1 LKPLKKL
8 KIQGGHSLRGEIHIS
23 GSKNAALSIIAAS
36 IMTEERIVLENI
48 PHLED
53 VTTMIRLIVGMG
65 VSVTLADDNKL
76 MLDSSKIRNYLA
88 PYDLVKTMRASI
100 LVLGPLIARFG
111 EASVSLPGGCAIGAR
126 PVNLHLDGLKAM
138 GADVEI
144 NEGYICA
151 KAKKLKGAHFSF
163 SPVSVTG
170 TANLMMAGVLAEGQ
184 TILENAATEPEV
196 INLGEFLL
204 KMGAKIKGL
213 GTRKI
218 IIDGVNKL
226 CSAEHKIIPD
236 RIETGT
242 FLVAAAITKGSVLLK
257 KTQPEHLKSVLDLLS
272 QTGAV
277 IFFEEDTIE
286 LTMSLTNI
294 KPADFTT
301 QPYPGI
307 PTDMQAQLMVLN
319 AIAPG
324 NSIVVETIFEN
335 RFMHVLELQRMG
347 ADISLRGNTAYIT
360 GVKRLQSAPVMA
372 TDLRASAALV
382 LAGLVADG
390 ETHIDRIYH
399 IDRGYECIENKLS
412 LLGAKVARIE
422 T

>member
-1 LKPLKKL
+1 MKKL

-53 VTTMIRLIVGMG
+53 VTTMIRLIAGMG

-76 MLDSSKIRNYLA
+76 ILDSSKIRNFLA

>member
-1 LKPLKKL
+1 MKKL

-53 VTTMIRLIVGMG
+53 VTTMIRLIAGMG

-76 MLDSSKIRNYLA
+76 ILDSSKIRNFLA

-170 TANLMMAGVLAEGQ
+170 TANLMMAGVMAEGQ

-218 IIDGVNKL
+218 MIDGVNKL

-242 FLVAAAITKGSVLLK
+242 FLAAAAITKGSVLLK
-257 KTQPEHLKSVLDLLS
+257 KTQPEHLQSVLDLLR

-286 LTMSLTNI
+286 LTMNLTNI

-347 ADISLRGNTAYIT
+347 ADISLSGNTAYIT
-360 GVKRLQSAPVMA
+360 GVKKLQSAPVMA

-399 IDRGYECIENKLS
+399 IDRGYECIESKLS

>member
-1 LKPLKKL
+1 
-8 KIQGGHSLRGEIHIS
+8 
-23 GSKNAALSIIAAS
+23 
-36 IMTEERIVLENI
+36 
-48 PHLED
+48 
-53 VTTMIRLIVGMG
+53 MG
-65 VSVTLADDNKL
+65 VSITLADDNKL
-76 MLDSSKIRNYLA
+76 ILDSSKIGNFLA

-138 GADVEI
+138 GADIEI

-151 KAKKLKGAHFSF
+151 RAKKLKGTHFSF

-170 TANLMMAGVLAEGQ
+170 TANIMTAAVLAEGQ
-184 TILENAATEPEV
+184 SILENAAIEPEV
-196 INLGEFLL
+196 ISLGEFLI

-218 IIDGVNKL
+218 IIDGVNNL
-226 CSAEHKIIPD
+226 HSVEHTIIPD
-236 RIETGT
+236 RIEAGT
-242 FLVAAAITKGSVLLK
+242 FLVAAAITKGNVLLK
-257 KTQPEHLKSVLDLLS
+257 KTQPEHLQSVLDLLN
-272 QTGAV
+272 QTGAIIV
-277 IFFEEDTIE
+277 VEENKIE
-286 LTMSLTNI
+286 LNMKHKNI
-294 KPADFTT
+294 KPVDFTT

-307 PTDMQAQLMVLN
+307 PTDIQAQFMVLN
-319 AIAPG
+319 TIARG

-347 ADISLRGNTAYIT
+347 ADISLSGNTAYIT

-390 ETHIDRIYH
+390 ETRIDRIYH
-399 IDRGYECIENKLS
+399 IDRGYECIEDKLT
-412 LLGAKVARIE
+412 LLGAKVTRIG

>member
-1 LKPLKKL
+1 MKKL

-53 VTTMIRLIVGMG
+53 VTTMIRLIAGMG

-242 FLVAAAITKGSVLLK
+242 FLVAAAITKGRVLLK

>member
-1 LKPLKKL
+1 MKKL
-8 KIQGGHSLRGEIHIS
+8 TIQGGRSLSGEVHIS

-36 IMTEERIVLENI
+36 IMTEERVFLENI

-53 VTTMIRLIVGMG
+53 ITTMIRLIAGMG
-65 VSVTLADDNKL
+65 VSITLADDNKL
-76 MLDSSKIRNYLA
+76 ILDSSRVGNFLA

-138 GADVEI
+138 GADIEI

-151 KAKKLKGAHFSF
+151 RAKKLKGAHFSF
-163 SPVSVTG
+163 NPISVTG
-170 TANLMMAGVLAEGQ
+170 TANIMTAAVLAEGQ
-184 TILENAATEPEV
+184 SILENAAIEPEV
-196 INLGEFLL
+196 ISLGEFLI

-226 CSAEHKIIPD
+226 HSVEHTIIPD
-236 RIETGT
+236 RIEAGT
-242 FLVAAAITKGSVLLK
+242 FLVAAAITKGNVLLK
-257 KTQPEHLKSVLDLLS
+257 KTQPEHLQSVLDLLN
-272 QTGAV
+272 QTGALIV
-277 IFFEEDTIE
+277 VEENKIE
-286 LTMSLTNI
+286 LNMKQKNI
-294 KPADFTT
+294 KPVDFTT

-307 PTDMQAQLMVLN
+307 PTDIQAQFMVLN
-319 AIAPG
+319 TIARG

-347 ADISLRGNTAYIT
+347 ADISLSGNTAYIT

-390 ETHIDRIYH
+390 ETRIDRIYH
-399 IDRGYECIENKLS
+399 IDRGYECIEEKLT
-412 LLGAKVARIE
+412 LLGAKVTRIG

>member
-1 LKPLKKL
+1 LKKL

-53 VTTMIRLIVGMG
+53 VTTMIRLIAGMG

-76 MLDSSKIRNYLA
+76 ILDSSKIRNFLA

>member
-1 LKPLKKL
+1 MKKL

-53 VTTMIRLIVGMG
+53 VTTMIRLIAGMG

-76 MLDSSKIRNYLA
+76 ILDSSKIRNFLA

-170 TANLMMAGVLAEGQ
+170 TANLMMAGVMAEGQ

-196 INLGEFLL
+196 INLGDFLL

-218 IIDGVNKL
+218 MIDGVNKL
-226 CSAEHKIIPD
+226 CSTEHKIIPD

-257 KTQPEHLKSVLDLLS
+257 KTQPEHLQSVLDLLR
-272 QTGAV
+272 QTGAD
-277 IFFEEDTIE
+277 ISFEEDTIE
-286 LTMSLTNI
+286 LTMNLTNI

-347 ADISLRGNTAYIT
+347 ADISLSGNTAYIT
-360 GVKRLQSAPVMA
+360 GVKKLQSAPVMA

-399 IDRGYECIENKLS
+399 IDRGYECIESKLS

>member
-1 LKPLKKL
+1 LKKL

-53 VTTMIRLIVGMG
+53 VTTMIRLIAGMG

-76 MLDSSKIRNYLA
+76 ILDSSKIRNFLA

-170 TANLMMAGVLAEGQ
+170 TANLMMAGVMAEGQ

-218 IIDGVNKL
+218 MIDGVNKL

-257 KTQPEHLKSVLDLLS
+257 KTQPEHLQSVLDLLR

-286 LTMSLTNI
+286 LTMNLTNI
-294 KPADFTT
+294 KPVDFTT

-347 ADISLRGNTAYIT
+347 ADISLSGNTAYIT
-360 GVKRLQSAPVMA
+360 GVKKLQSAPVMA

-399 IDRGYECIENKLS
+399 IDRGYECIERKLS

>member
-1 LKPLKKL
+1 MKKL

-53 VTTMIRLIVGMG
+53 VTTMIRLIAGMG

-76 MLDSSKIRNYLA
+76 ILDSSKIRNFLA

-218 IIDGVNKL
+218 TIDGVNKL
-226 CSAEHKIIPD
+226 SSTEHKIIPD

-242 FLVAAAITKGSVLLK
+242 FLVAAAMTKGSVLLK
-257 KTQPEHLKSVLDLLS
+257 KTQPEHLQSVLDLLR

-286 LTMSLTNI
+286 LTMNLTNI

-347 ADISLRGNTAYIT
+347 ADISLSGNTAYIT
-360 GVKRLQSAPVMA
+360 GVKKLQSAPVMA

-399 IDRGYECIENKLS
+399 IDRGYECIERKLS

>member
-1 LKPLKKL
+1 MKKL
-8 KIQGGHSLRGEIHIS
+8 KIQGGYSLRGEIHIS

-53 VTTMIRLIVGMG
+53 VTTMIRLIAGMG

-76 MLDSSKIRNYLA
+76 ILDSSKIRNFLA

-242 FLVAAAITKGSVLLK
+242 FLVAAAITKGRVLLK

>member
-1 LKPLKKL
+1 MKKL

-53 VTTMIRLIVGMG
+53 VTTMIRLIAGMG

-76 MLDSSKIRNYLA
+76 ILDSSKIRNFLA

-170 TANLMMAGVLAEGQ
+170 TANLMMAGVMAEGQ

-257 KTQPEHLKSVLDLLS
+257 KTQPEHLQSVLDLLR

-286 LTMSLTNI
+286 LTMNLTNI

-347 ADISLRGNTAYIT
+347 ADISLSGNTAYIT
-360 GVKRLQSAPVMA
+360 GVKKLQSAPVMA

-399 IDRGYECIENKLS
+399 IDRGYECIESKLS

>member
-1 LKPLKKL
+1 MKKL

-53 VTTMIRLIVGMG
+53 VTTMIRLIAGMG

-218 IIDGVNKL
+218 MIDGVNKL

>member
-1 LKPLKKL
+1 MKKL
-8 KIQGGHSLRGEIHIS
+8 KIQGGYSLRGEIHIS

-53 VTTMIRLIVGMG
+53 VTTMIRLIAGMG

-76 MLDSSKIRNYLA
+76 ILDSSKIRNFLA

-204 KMGAKIKGL
+204 KIGAKIKGL

-399 IDRGYECIENKLS
+399 IDRGYECI
-412 LLGAKVARIE
+412 
-422 T
+422 

>member
-1 LKPLKKL
+1 
-8 KIQGGHSLRGEIHIS
+8 HSLRGEIHIS

-53 VTTMIRLIVGMG
+53 VTTMIRLIAGMG

-76 MLDSSKIRNYLA
+76 ILDSSKIRNFLA

-170 TANLMMAGVLAEGQ
+170 TANLMMAGVMAEGQ

-196 INLGEFLL
+196 INLGDFLL

-218 IIDGVNKL
+218 MIDGVNKL

-257 KTQPEHLKSVLDLLS
+257 KTQPEHLQSVLDLLR

-286 LTMSLTNI
+286 LTMNLTNI

-347 ADISLRGNTAYIT
+347 ADISLSGNTAYIT
-360 GVKRLQSAPVMA
+360 GVKKLQSAPVMA

-399 IDRGYECIENKLS
+399 IDRGYECIESKLS

>member
-1 LKPLKKL
+1 MKKL

-53 VTTMIRLIVGMG
+53 VTTMIRLIAGMG

-76 MLDSSKIRNYLA
+76 ILDSSKIRNFLA

-196 INLGEFLL
+196 INLGDFLL

-218 IIDGVNKL
+218 TIDGVNKL
-226 CSAEHKIIPD
+226 SSTEHKIIPD

-242 FLVAAAITKGSVLLK
+242 FLVAAAMTKGSVLLK
-257 KTQPEHLKSVLDLLS
+257 KTQPEHLQSVLDLLR

-277 IFFEEDTIE
+277 IFYEEDTIE
-286 LTMSLTNI
+286 LTMNLTNI

-347 ADISLRGNTAYIT
+347 ADISLSGNTAYIT

-399 IDRGYECIENKLS
+399 IDRGYECIERKLS

>member
-1 LKPLKKL
+1 MKKL

-53 VTTMIRLIVGMG
+53 VTTMIRLIAGMG

-76 MLDSSKIRNYLA
+76 ILDSSKIRNFLA

-170 TANLMMAGVLAEGQ
+170 TANLMMAGVMAEGQ

-218 IIDGVNKL
+218 MIDGVNKL

-257 KTQPEHLKSVLDLLS
+257 KTQPEHLQSVLDLLR

-286 LTMSLTNI
+286 LTMNLTNI

-347 ADISLRGNTAYIT
+347 ADISLSGNTAYIT
-360 GVKRLQSAPVMA
+360 GVKKLQSAPVMA
-372 TDLRASAALV
+372 TDLRASAALI

-399 IDRGYECIENKLS
+399 IDRGYECIESKLS

>member
-1 LKPLKKL
+1 MKKL

-53 VTTMIRLIVGMG
+53 VTTMIRLIAGMG

-76 MLDSSKIRNYLA
+76 ILDSSKIRNFLA

-218 IIDGVNKL
+218 TIDGVNKL

-242 FLVAAAITKGSVLLK
+242 FLVAAAITKGRVLLK

-347 ADISLRGNTAYIT
+347 ADISLSGNTAYIT

-382 LAGLVADG
+382 LAGLVANG
-390 ETHIDRIYH
+390 QTQIDRIYH
-399 IDRGYECIENKLS
+399 IDRGYECIESKLS

>member
-1 LKPLKKL
+1 MKKL

-53 VTTMIRLIVGMG
+53 VTTMIRLIAGMG

-76 MLDSSKIRNYLA
+76 ILDSSKIRNFLA

-204 KMGAKIKGL
+204 KMGAKIRGL

-218 IIDGVNKL
+218 TIDGVNKL
-226 CSAEHKIIPD
+226 YSAEHKIIPD

-242 FLVAAAITKGSVLLK
+242 FLVAAAIIKGSVLLK
-257 KTQPEHLKSVLDLLS
+257 KTQPEHLQSVLDLLR

-286 LTMSLTNI
+286 LTMNLTNI

-347 ADISLRGNTAYIT
+347 ADISLSGNTAYIT
-360 GVKRLQSAPVMA
+360 GVKKLQSAPVMA

-399 IDRGYECIENKLS
+399 IDRGYECIESKLS

>member
-1 LKPLKKL
+1 MKKL

-53 VTTMIRLIVGMG
+53 VTTMIRLIAGMG

>member
-1 LKPLKKL
+1 MKKL

-53 VTTMIRLIVGMG
+53 VTTMIRLIAGMG

-76 MLDSSKIRNYLA
+76 ILDSSKIRNFLA

-218 IIDGVNKL
+218 MIDGVNKL
-226 CSAEHKIIPD
+226 SSTEHKIIPD

-242 FLVAAAITKGSVLLK
+242 FLVAAAMTKGSVLLK
-257 KTQPEHLKSVLDLLS
+257 KTQPEHLQSVLDLLR

-277 IFFEEDTIE
+277 IFYEEDAIE
-286 LTMSLTNI
+286 LTMNLTNI

-347 ADISLRGNTAYIT
+347 ADISLSGNTAYIT
-360 GVKRLQSAPVMA
+360 GVKKLQSAPVMA

-399 IDRGYECIENKLS
+399 IDRGYECIERKLS

>member
-1 LKPLKKL
+1 MKKL

-53 VTTMIRLIVGMG
+53 VTTMIRLIAGMG

-76 MLDSSKIRNYLA
+76 ILDASKIRNFLA

-399 IDRGYECIENKLS
+399 IDRGYECIESKLS

>member
-1 LKPLKKL
+1 MKKL
-8 KIQGGHSLRGEIHIS
+8 KIQGGHSLRGEVHIS

-53 VTTMIRLIVGMG
+53 VTTMIRLIAGMG

-76 MLDSSKIRNYLA
+76 ILDSSKIRNFLA

-170 TANLMMAGVLAEGQ
+170 TANLMMAGVMAEGQ

-218 IIDGVNKL
+218 MIDGVNKL

-257 KTQPEHLKSVLDLLS
+257 KTQPEHLQSVLDLLR

-286 LTMSLTNI
+286 LTMNLTNI

-347 ADISLRGNTAYIT
+347 ADISLSGNTAYIT
-360 GVKRLQSAPVMA
+360 GVKKLQSAPVMA

-399 IDRGYECIENKLS
+399 IDRGYECIESKLS

>member
-1 LKPLKKL
+1 MKKL

-53 VTTMIRLIVGMG
+53 VTTMIRLITGMG

-76 MLDSSKIRNYLA
+76 ILDSSKIRNFLA

-170 TANLMMAGVLAEGQ
+170 TANLMMAGVMAEGQ

-218 IIDGVNKL
+218 MIDGVNKL

-242 FLVAAAITKGSVLLK
+242 FLAAAAITKGSVLLK
-257 KTQPEHLKSVLDLLS
+257 KTQPEHLQSVLDLLR

-286 LTMSLTNI
+286 LTMNLTNI

-347 ADISLRGNTAYIT
+347 ADISLSGNTAYIT
-360 GVKRLQSAPVMA
+360 GVKKLQSAPVMA

-399 IDRGYECIENKLS
+399 IDRGYECIESKLS

>member
-1 LKPLKKL
+1 MKKL

-53 VTTMIRLIVGMG
+53 VTTMIRLIAGMG

-76 MLDSSKIRNYLA
+76 ILDSSKIRNFLA

-242 FLVAAAITKGSVLLK
+242 FLVAAAITKGRVLLK

-347 ADISLRGNTAYIT
+347 ADISLSGNTAYIT

-399 IDRGYECIENKLS
+399 IDRGYECIESKLS

>member
-1 LKPLKKL
+1 MKKL
-8 KIQGGHSLRGEIHIS
+8 RIQGGYSLSGEIDIS

-36 IMTEERIVLENI
+36 IMTEERIVLKNI

-53 VTTMIRLIVGMG
+53 ITTMIRLLAGMG
-65 VSVTLADDNKL
+65 VSITLADDNKL
-76 MLDSSKIRNYLA
+76 ILDSSKIGNFLA
-88 PYDLVKTMRASI
+88 PYNLVKTMRASI

-138 GADVEI
+138 GVDIEI
-144 NEGYICA
+144 NQGYICA
-151 KAKKLKGAHFSF
+151 KATKLKGTHFSF
-163 SPVSVTG
+163 NPVSVTG
-170 TANLMMAGVLAEGQ
+170 TANLMSAAVLAEGES
-184 TILENAATEPEV
+184 ILENAAIEPEV
-196 INLGEFLL
+196 ISLGEFLI

-226 CSAEHKIIPD
+226 QSVEHTIIPD

-257 KTQPEHLKSVLDLLS
+257 KTRPEHLQSVLDLLS
-272 QTGAV
+272 QTGALIV
-277 IFFEEDTIE
+277 TEKNKIE
-286 LTMSLTNI
+286 LNMKQKNL
-294 KPADFTT
+294 KPVDFTT

-307 PTDMQAQLMVLN
+307 PTDMQAQFMVLN
-319 AIAPG
+319 SIARG
-324 NSIVVETIFEN
+324 DSIVVETIFEN

-347 ADISLRGNTAYIT
+347 ADISLSGNTAHIT

-390 ETHIDRIYH
+390 ETRIDRIYH
-399 IDRGYECIENKLS
+399 IDRGYECIENKLT

>member
-1 LKPLKKL
+1 MKKL

-53 VTTMIRLIVGMG
+53 VTTMIRLIAGMG

-76 MLDSSKIRNYLA
+76 ILDSSKIRNFLA

-196 INLGEFLL
+196 INLGDFLL

-218 IIDGVNKL
+218 TIDGVNKL
-226 CSAEHKIIPD
+226 SSTEHKIIPD

-257 KTQPEHLKSVLDLLS
+257 KTQPEHLQSVLDLLR

-286 LTMSLTNI
+286 LTMNLTNI
-294 KPADFTT
+294 KPVDFTT

-347 ADISLRGNTAYIT
+347 ADISLSGNTAYIT

-399 IDRGYECIENKLS
+399 IDRGYECIERKLS

>member
-242 FLVAAAITKGSVLLK
+242 FLVAAAITKGRVLLK

>member
-1 LKPLKKL
+1 MKKL

-53 VTTMIRLIVGMG
+53 VTTMIRLIAGMG

-242 FLVAAAITKGSVLLK
+242 FLVAAAITKGRVLLK
-257 KTQPEHLKSVLDLLS
+257 KTQPEHLKSVLDLLG

>member
-1 LKPLKKL
+1 MKKL

-53 VTTMIRLIVGMG
+53 VTTMIRLIAGMG

-76 MLDSSKIRNYLA
+76 ILDSSKIRNFLA

-138 GADVEI
+138 GADIEI

-151 KAKKLKGAHFSF
+151 KAKKLEGAHFSF

-170 TANLMMAGVLAEGQ
+170 TANLMMAGVMAEGQ

-218 IIDGVNKL
+218 MIDGVNKL

-257 KTQPEHLKSVLDLLS
+257 KTQPEHLQSVLDLLR

-286 LTMSLTNI
+286 LTMNLTNI

-347 ADISLRGNTAYIT
+347 ADISLSGNTAYIT
-360 GVKRLQSAPVMA
+360 GVKKLQSAPVMA

-399 IDRGYECIENKLS
+399 IDRGYECIESKLS

>member
-1 LKPLKKL
+1 LKKL
-8 KIQGGHSLRGEIHIS
+8 KIQGGHSLSGEINIS

-53 VTTMIRLIVGMG
+53 ITTMIRLIAGMG
-65 VSVTLADDNKL
+65 VSITLAEGNKL
-76 MLDSSKIRNYLA
+76 ILDSSKIRNYLA

-111 EASVSLPGGCAIGAR
+111 EATVSLPGGCAIGAR

-138 GADVEI
+138 GAEIEI
-144 NEGYICA
+144 NDGYICA
-151 KAKKLKGAHFSF
+151 KTKKLKGTNFSF
-163 SPVSVTG
+163 NPVSVTG
-170 TANLMMAGVLAEGQ
+170 TANLMMAAVLAEGQ
-184 TILENAATEPEV
+184 SILENVAIEPE
-196 INLGEFLL
+196 IISLGELL
-204 KMGAKIKGL
+204 QKMGGKIRGL

-218 IIDGVNKL
+218 TIDGVNKL
-226 CSAEHKIIPD
+226 YSAEHTIIPD

-242 FLVAAAITKGSVLLK
+242 FLVAAAITKSSVLLK
-257 KTQPEHLKSVLDLLS
+257 KAQPEHLQSVLDFLS
-272 QTGAV
+272 QTGAL
-277 IFFEEDTIE
+277 ISFEEDKIE
-286 LTMSLTNI
+286 LNMKERNI
-294 KPADFTT
+294 IPADFTT

-307 PTDMQAQLMVLN
+307 PTDMQAQFMVLN
-319 AIAPG
+319 AIARG
-324 NSIVVETIFEN
+324 NSIVIETIFEN

-347 ADISLRGNTAYIT
+347 ADISLSGNTAYIT

-412 LLGAKVARIE
+412 MLGAKVARIE

>member
-1 LKPLKKL
+1 MKKL
-8 KIQGGHSLRGEIHIS
+8 TIQGGRSLSGEIHIS

-36 IMTEERIVLENI
+36 IMTEERVILENI

-53 VTTMIRLIVGMG
+53 ITTMIRLIAGMG
-65 VSVTLADDNKL
+65 VTVTLADNNKL
-76 MLDSSKIRNYLA
+76 ILDSSKIGNFLA

-138 GADVEI
+138 GADIEI

-151 KAKKLKGAHFSF
+151 KAKKLKGTYFSF

-170 TANLMMAGVLAEGQ
+170 TANLMTAAVLAEGES
-184 TILENAATEPEV
+184 ILENAAIEPEV
-196 INLGEFLL
+196 ISLGEFLI

-213 GTRKI
+213 GSRKI
-218 IIDGVNKL
+218 IIDGVSKL
-226 CSAEHKIIPD
+226 HSVEHTIIPD
-236 RIETGT
+236 RIEAGT

-257 KTQPEHLKSVLDLLS
+257 KTQPEHLQSVLNLLS
-272 QTGAV
+272 QTGALIAV
-277 IFFEEDTIE
+277 EENKIE
-286 LTMSLTNI
+286 LNMKRKHL
-294 KPADFTT
+294 KPVDFTT
-301 QPYPGI
+301 QPYPDI
-307 PTDMQAQLMVLN
+307 PTDLQAQLMVLN
-319 AIAPG
+319 TIARG

-347 ADISLRGNTAYIT
+347 ADISLSGNTAYIT

-390 ETHIDRIYH
+390 ETCIDRIYH
-399 IDRGYECIENKLS
+399 IDRGYECIENKLTF
-412 LLGAKVARIE
+412 LGAKVARIE

>member
-1 LKPLKKL
+1 
-8 KIQGGHSLRGEIHIS
+8 
-23 GSKNAALSIIAAS
+23 
-36 IMTEERIVLENI
+36 
-48 PHLED
+48 
-53 VTTMIRLIVGMG
+53 
-65 VSVTLADDNKL
+65 
-76 MLDSSKIRNYLA
+76 
-88 PYDLVKTMRASI
+88 
-100 LVLGPLIARFG
+100 
-111 EASVSLPGGCAIGAR
+111 
-126 PVNLHLDGLKAM
+126 
-138 GADVEI
+138 
-144 NEGYICA
+144 
-151 KAKKLKGAHFSF
+151 
-163 SPVSVTG
+163 
-170 TANLMMAGVLAEGQ
+170 
-184 TILENAATEPEV
+184 
-196 INLGEFLL
+196 
-204 KMGAKIKGL
+204 MGAKIKGL

-218 IIDGVNKL
+218 MIDGVNKL
-226 CSAEHKIIPD
+226 SSTEHKIIPD

-257 KTQPEHLKSVLDLLS
+257 KTQPEHLQSVLDLLR

-277 IFFEEDTIE
+277 IFYEEDTIE
-286 LTMSLTNI
+286 LTMNLTNI

-347 ADISLRGNTAYIT
+347 ADISLSGNTAYIT

-399 IDRGYECIENKLS
+399 IDRGYECIERKLS

>member
-1 LKPLKKL
+1 MKKL

-53 VTTMIRLIVGMG
+53 VTTMIRLIAGMG

-257 KTQPEHLKSVLDLLS
+257 KTQPEHLQSVLDLLR

-286 LTMSLTNI
+286 LTMNLTNI

-347 ADISLRGNTAYIT
+347 ADISLSGNTAYIT

>member
-1 LKPLKKL
+1 MKKL

-347 ADISLRGNTAYIT
+347 ADISLSGNTAYIT
-360 GVKRLQSAPVMA
+360 GVKKLQSAPVMA

-399 IDRGYECIENKLS
+399 IDRGYECIESKLS

>member
-1 LKPLKKL
+1 LEKL
-8 KIQGGHSLRGEIHIS
+8 KIQGGHTLSGEVSIS
-23 GSKNAALSIIAAS
+23 GSKNAALSVIAAA
-36 IMTEERIVLENI
+36 IMTEKKVVLENI

-53 VTTMIRLIVGMG
+53 ITTMIRLVAGMG
-65 VSVTLADDNKL
+65 VSITLTDDRRL
-76 MLDSSKIRNYLA
+76 ILDSSKIKNFLA

-100 LVLGPLIARFG
+100 LVLGPLVARFG
-111 EASVSLPGGCAIGAR
+111 EATVSLPGGCAIGAR
-126 PVNLHLDGLKAM
+126 PVNMHLDGLKAM
-138 GADVEI
+138 GAEIEI

-151 KAKKLKGAHFSF
+151 KAKKLKGAHFTF
-163 SPVSVTG
+163 NPVSVTG
-170 TANLMMAGVLAEGQ
+170 TANLMMAAVLAEGQ
-184 TILENAATEPEV
+184 SILENSAIEPEV
-196 INLGEFLL
+196 ISLGELLL

-226 CSAEHKIIPD
+226 ASAEHTIIPD

-242 FLVAAAITKGSVLLK
+242 FLVAATITKSRMMLR
-257 KTQPEHLKSVLDLLS
+257 KTQPKQLQSVLDLLS
-272 QTGAV
+272 HTGAS
-277 IFFEEDTIE
+277 ISFEEDKIE
-286 LTMSLTNI
+286 ISMREKNIIPVDFITN
-294 KPADFTT
+294 
-301 QPYPGI
+301 PYPGI
-307 PTDMQAQLMVLN
+307 PTDMQAQFMILN
-319 AIAPG
+319 TIARG
-324 NSIVVETIFEN
+324 NSIVNETIFEN

-347 ADISLRGNTAYIT
+347 ADISLSGNTAYIT
-360 GVKRLQSAPVMA
+360 GVERLQGAPVMA

-382 LAGLVADG
+382 LAGLVAEG

>member
-1 LKPLKKL
+1 MKKL

-53 VTTMIRLIVGMG
+53 VTTMIRLIAGMG

-76 MLDSSKIRNYLA
+76 ILDSSKIRNFLA

-138 GADVEI
+138 GADIEI

-196 INLGEFLL
+196 INLGDFLL

-218 IIDGVNKL
+218 TIDGVNKL
-226 CSAEHKIIPD
+226 SSTEHKIIPD

-257 KTQPEHLKSVLDLLS
+257 KTQPEHLQSVLDLLR

-277 IFFEEDTIE
+277 IFYEEDAIE
-286 LTMSLTNI
+286 LTMNLTNI

-347 ADISLRGNTAYIT
+347 ADISLSGNTAYIT

-399 IDRGYECIENKLS
+399 IDRGYECIERKLS

>member
-1 LKPLKKL
+1 MKKL
-8 KIQGGHSLRGEIHIS
+8 KIQGGSSLSGEICIS
-23 GSKNAALSIIAAS
+23 GSKNAALSMIAAS
-36 IMTEERIVLENI
+36 IMTEERVILDNI

-53 VTTMIRLIVGMG
+53 VTTMIRLIAGMG
-65 VSVTLADDNKL
+65 VSMTLAEDNKL
-76 MLDSSKIRNYLA
+76 ILDSSKLDNFLA

-138 GADVEI
+138 GADIEI

-151 KAKKLKGAHFSF
+151 RAKKLKGAHFSF
-163 SPVSVTG
+163 NPISVTG
-170 TANLMMAGVLAEGQ
+170 TANIMTAAVLAEGQ
-184 TILENAATEPEV
+184 SILENAAIEPEV
-196 INLGEFLL
+196 ISLGEFLI

-226 CSAEHKIIPD
+226 HSVEHTIIPD
-236 RIETGT
+236 RIEAGT
-242 FLVAAAITKGSVLLK
+242 FLVAAAITKGNVLLK
-257 KTQPEHLKSVLDLLS
+257 KTQPEHLQSVLDLLN
-272 QTGAV
+272 QTGALIV
-277 IFFEEDTIE
+277 VEENKIE
-286 LTMSLTNI
+286 LNMKQKNI
-294 KPADFTT
+294 KPVDFTT

-307 PTDMQAQLMVLN
+307 PTDIQAQFMVLN
-319 AIAPG
+319 TIARG

-390 ETHIDRIYH
+390 ETSIDRIYH
-399 IDRGYECIENKLS
+399 IDRGYENIENKLS
-412 LLGAKVARIE
+412 LLGAKVTRIE

>member
-1 LKPLKKL
+1 MKKL

-53 VTTMIRLIVGMG
+53 VTTMIRLIAGMG

-76 MLDSSKIRNYLA
+76 ILDSSKIRNFLA

-170 TANLMMAGVLAEGQ
+170 TANLMMAGVMAEGQ

-218 IIDGVNKL
+218 MIDGVNKL
-226 CSAEHKIIPD
+226 CGTEHKIIPD

-286 LTMSLTNI
+286 LTMNLTNI

-347 ADISLRGNTAYIT
+347 ADISLSGNTAYIT
-360 GVKRLQSAPVMA
+360 GVKKLQSAPVMA

-399 IDRGYECIENKLS
+399 IDRGYECIESKLS

>member
-1 LKPLKKL
+1 MKKL
-8 KIQGGHSLRGEIHIS
+8 TIQGGRTLSGEIHIS

-36 IMTEERIVLENI
+36 IMTEERIILENI

-53 VTTMIRLIVGMG
+53 ITTMIRLIAGMG
-65 VSVTLADDNKL
+65 VSITLADENKL
-76 MLDSSKIRNYLA
+76 ILDSSKIKNFVA

-111 EASVSLPGGCAIGAR
+111 EASVSLPGGCAIGVR

-151 KAKKLKGAHFSF
+151 KAKKLEGTYFSF
-163 SPVSVTG
+163 NPISVTG
-170 TANLMMAGVLAEGQ
+170 TANLMTAAVLAEGQ
-184 TILENAATEPEV
+184 SILENAAIEPEI
-196 INLGEFLL
+196 INLGEFLI

-218 IIDGVNKL
+218 IIDGVKKL
-226 CSAEHKIIPD
+226 HSTEHIIIPD
-236 RIETGT
+236 RIEAGT

-257 KTQPEHLKSVLDLLS
+257 KTQPEHLQSVLNLLS
-272 QTGAV
+272 QAGALIV
-277 IFFEEDTIE
+277 VEENKIE
-286 LTMSLTNI
+286 LNMKQKNF
-294 KPADFTT
+294 KPIDFTT

-307 PTDMQAQLMVLN
+307 PTDMQAQFMVLN
-319 AIAPG
+319 TIARG

-390 ETHIDRIYH
+390 ETSIDRIYH
-399 IDRGYECIENKLS
+399 IDRGYENIENKLS